1 MNRTSIY
8 KTECIGRVVLFRDR
22 DDIVFTTKEAELFTS
37 LGPIKTALSEAAAQQ
52 SGGNRAFREFA
63 SERLAAAMT
72 TRVLLRDIAEIG
84 KALAERGVDVGAAE
98 AFRMPPSSSYANL
111 AAAAEAFLDLVEPR
125 KALFIERG
133 MAATFV
139 EDLTARI
146 ALLRNA
152 GDTAGLERAR
162 QRGGTA
168 GIRATADAGM
178 GIVREL
184 RAVMRLKFRS
194 NPAMLAEW
202 KSISR
207 VHRAAPS
214 SPSAP
219 SPTPPSGGGGSGTG
233 TGGGTGS

>member
-8 KTECIGRVVLFRDR
+8 KTECIGRVVIFGDR
-22 DDIVFTTKEAELFTS
+22 DDIVFTTKETDLFTS

-52 SGGNRAFREFA
+52 SGGNRGFREFA

-111 AAAAEAFLDLVEPR
+111 AAAAQAFLDLVEPR
-125 KALFIERG
+125 EPLFIERG
-133 MAATFV
+133 LAATFV
-139 EDLTARI
+139 ADLTAKI
-146 ALLRNA
+146 ALLRNT
-152 GDTAGLERAR
+152 GDTAGTERAR

-178 GIVREL
+178 AIVREL

-207 VHRAAPS
+207 VHCAAPAD
-214 SPSAP
+214 PSEP
-219 SPTPPSGGGGSGTG
+219 ETTPPAGGGGSGTG
-233 TGGGTGS
+233 SGSSTGS